1 MLTYILRIHFCLGD
15 LQMTKTMADAE
26 RYRLWQE
33 KMLSLILFYWG
44 GGFCQYCVAGGNQV

>member
-33 KMLSLILFYWG
+33 NMLSLILFYWG